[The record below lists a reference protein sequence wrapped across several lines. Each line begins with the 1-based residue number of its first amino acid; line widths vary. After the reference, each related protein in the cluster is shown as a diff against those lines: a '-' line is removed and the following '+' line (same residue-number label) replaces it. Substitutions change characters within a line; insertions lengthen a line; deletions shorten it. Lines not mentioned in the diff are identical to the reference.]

1 LFHNKT
7 ALGGI
12 EAMASRKLSSLGTL
26 VRKKRGERKLRETA
40 RDVGI
45 GPATLMRV
53 ENGRIPDIET
63 FGKLCKWLGLD
74 PGTFLGFDR
83 QQTSRSSSATRP
95 DTSIS
100 LSAHFRADQTPEP
113 ATVSALA
120 KMILLA
126 VKSQHG
132 SEILEEDEHA

>member
-1 LFHNKT
+1 
-7 ALGGI
+7 
-12 EAMASRKLSSLGTL
+12 MASRKLSSLGAL

-40 RDVGI
+40 REVGI

-63 FGKLCKWLGLD
+63 FGKLCKWLRVD
-74 PGTFLGFDR
+74 PGTFLGFEPE
-83 QQTSRSSSATRP
+83 QASRSSQVPSP
-95 DTSIS
+95 DTPIS

-126 VKSQHG
+126 VSSQHG

>member
-1 LFHNKT
+1 
-7 ALGGI
+7 
-12 EAMASRKLSSLGTL
+12 MASRKLSSLGAL

-40 RDVGI
+40 HDVGI

-63 FGKLCKWLGLD
+63 FGKLCKWLGVD
-74 PGTFLGFDR
+74 PGTFLGFER
-83 QQTSRSSSATRP
+83 NQSSRSSQVVSL
-95 DTSIS
+95 DTPIS

-113 ATVSALA
+113 ATVDALA

-126 VKSQHG
+126 VRSQHG

>member
-1 LFHNKT
+1 
-7 ALGGI
+7 
-12 EAMASRKLSSLGTL
+12 MASRKLSSLGAL

-63 FGKLCKWLGLD
+63 FGKLCKWLEVD
-74 PGTFLGFDR
+74 PGSFLGFER
-83 QQTSRSSSATRP
+83 EQSSSNSQAASP
-95 DTSIS
+95 DTPIS

-126 VKSQHG
+126 VRSQHG